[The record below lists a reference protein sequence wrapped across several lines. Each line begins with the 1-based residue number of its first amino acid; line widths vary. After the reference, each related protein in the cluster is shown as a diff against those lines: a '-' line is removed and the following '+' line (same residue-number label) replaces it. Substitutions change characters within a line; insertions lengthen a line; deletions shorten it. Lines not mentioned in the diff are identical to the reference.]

1 MSSRHL
7 KGKRKNAG
15 GQSQN
20 KKQQQDGERLL
31 TTNFTFL
38 LFPAIP
44 TTRTKNN

>member
-20 KKQQQDGERLL
+20 KKTATGWGKAFNNQFYLSPL
-31 TTNFTFL
+31 PCHPNN
-38 LFPAIP
+38 
-44 TTRTKNN
+44 KNKK